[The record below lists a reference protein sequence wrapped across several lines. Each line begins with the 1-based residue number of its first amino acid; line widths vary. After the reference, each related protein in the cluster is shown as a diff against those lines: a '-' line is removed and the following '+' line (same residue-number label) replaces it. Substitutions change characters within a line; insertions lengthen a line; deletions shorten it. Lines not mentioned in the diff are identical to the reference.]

1 MLKISGREQPT
12 NWLPELYDHCDLV
25 RGLELSGASERTKLV
40 EDALLCLLDA
50 RDLLGDELDE
60 LDEGGSGFVVK
71 FASHDHMP
79 PFDGRIQKLIR
90 TVFPRL
96 DAMNVVGF

>member
-1 MLKISGREQPT
+1 MLKISGREQPI
-12 NWLPELYDHCDLV
+12 NWLPELYDHRDLV
-25 RGLELSGASERTKLV
+25 RGLELAGASEKTKLV
-40 EDALLCLLDA
+40 EDVLLCLLDA
-50 RDLLGDELDE
+50 CDLLGDER
-60 LDEGGSGFVVK
+60 DEGDGGFVVK

-96 DAMNVVGF
+96 DAMHVLGF